1 VQEGEGGWA
10 ALQFISIRPREGDT
24 QRCMARRRQLDRPEE
39 EEGGHR
45 VGHGPEWPGGPNA
58 SWAGVERKR

>member
-1 VQEGEGGWA
+1 
-10 ALQFISIRPREGDT
+10 
-24 QRCMARRRQLDRPEE
+24 MAVHGAVARQMRRRRLGRPEE

-58 SWAGVERKR
+58 SWASAERK